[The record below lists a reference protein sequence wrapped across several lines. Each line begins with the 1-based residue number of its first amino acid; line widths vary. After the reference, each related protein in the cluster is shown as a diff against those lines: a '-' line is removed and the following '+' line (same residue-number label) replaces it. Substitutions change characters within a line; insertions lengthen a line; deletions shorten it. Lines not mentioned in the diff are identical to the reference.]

1 MQAGSSRALALVVT
15 TISDGAFLH
24 RYAAAVRAYSG
35 PEQIRIY
42 VVADL
47 NTPPECARVAGALAS
62 EGLDVRFLG
71 VERQQ
76 QFLRPFPQ
84 LDALTRYR
92 SDERRNIG
100 YLIALQEDADVVISV
115 DDDNLP
121 REDEAFFEEHA
132 VTGQFFVGPGTASQT
147 RWFNLGS
154 LLESEDRHG
163 APVVV
168 YPRGFPYAQRG
179 LDESSLVG
187 TNDSGLIGINVGL
200 WSGDP
205 DVDAATRLVLAP
217 DVSRPRTPQ
226 ARLLAP
232 GLRSPINTQN
242 TGLVREAVPA
252 YWFVRMGAQLGGV
265 AIGRFGDI
273 FSGYFAQLA
282 CEAAGHRVR
291 VGTPWLHQ
299 DRNPHRLLS
308 DLQMELR
315 GMDLIED
322 LVPLLEQPLRQAANY
337 LDPTRELAERLTRF
351 ALDHA
356 RIRACSGAAEFLQD
370 TAAAMKL
377 WVAVCAEL
385 VGGEAALTARRA
397 PSGPSQGIA
406 ARAHAHQ

>member
-1 MQAGSSRALALVVT
+1 MTVGCSRALALVVT

-24 RYAAAVRAYSG
+24 PYAAAVRTHSG

-47 NTPPECARVAGALAS
+47 NTPPECARVANSLAS
-62 EGLDVRFLG
+62 EGLDVRFLS

-76 QFLRPFPQ
+76 EFLRPFPQ
-84 LDALTRYR
+84 LEALIRYR

-100 YLIALQEDADVVISV
+100 YLIAMQEGADVVISV

-121 REDEAFFEEHA
+121 LDGAAFFLEHA
-132 VTGQFFVGPGTASQT
+132 VTGQVFSGPSTASQT

-163 APVVV
+163 ARVVI

-179 LDESSLVG
+179 LDQSSPVSARA
-187 TNDSGLIGINVGL
+187 SGLVGINVGL

-205 DVDAATRLVLAP
+205 DIDAATRLVLAP
-217 DVSRPRTPQ
+217 NVLRPRGPE
-226 ARLLAP
+226 AWLLAP
-232 GLRSPINTQN
+232 GQRTPINTQN
-242 TGLVREAVPA
+242 TALVREAMPA
-252 YWFVRMGAQLGGV
+252 YWFVRMGAVLGGV

-291 VGTPWLHQ
+291 VGSPWLHQ
-299 DRNPHRLLS
+299 DRNAHRLLS

-322 LVPLLEQPLRQAANY
+322 LMPLLEEPLLPASNY
-337 LDPTRELAERLTRF
+337 LDPTRELAERLIRF
-351 ALDHA
+351 AETHA
-356 RIRACSGAAEFLQD
+356 RVRACPGAAEFLRD
-370 TAAAMKL
+370 TACSMKQ
-377 WVAVCAEL
+377 WVLVCVDLA
-385 VGGEAALTARRA
+385 GGEASLAARRP
-397 PSGPSQGIA
+397 PSDPRPGAAAQVHASQ
-406 ARAHAHQ
+406 